1 MRTQYP
7 PLPGGPPDGA
17 VVVGVGLDGA
27 EAAIAFA
34 AEEACLT
41 RRPLHLLHVLR
52 VSGAEAY
59 AAVYDG
65 AVEAADA
72 GADSVARGRPRAGRR
87 PRPGDGRARGR
98 RLAGRRPRPAGRA
111 RLPARPP
118 APPAQPVATPGG
130 RVDCEWRRRSG
141 AGTGGSVPEDW
152 TARVEV
158 PAVVTVGVQEPVE
171 AGPLVRQALELAR
184 ERDARVVVL
193 HAWWLN
199 GGYDSVV
206 NDPEFRAE
214 QEREAVESLR
224 PALEAARDGFL
235 DVPVTVDVRHAPP
248 TRALLDASFD
258 SMLLVLGRRHH
269 RLPLGSHLGPVAR
282 AVLRDAAGPVVMHPD
297 LPRGASEE
305 EAASLR
311 TGAFV

>member
-7 PLPGGPPDGA
+7 PLPGGPPEGS

-65 AVEAADA
+65 AVEAADEA
-72 GADSVARGRPRAGRR
+72 LTRSLAVARERVAGRVPVTAER
-87 PRPGDGRARGR
+87 VDDGWLVADLVQRAERAHLLVLQHRRLSRWQRLVAGSTVSGVSARARV
-98 RLAGRRPRPAGRA
+98 
-111 RLPARPP
+111 
-118 APPAQPVATPGG
+118 PV
-130 RVDCEWRRRSG
+130 V
-141 AGTGGSVPEDW
+141 SVPEDW
-152 TARVEV
+152 TPRDEV
-158 PAVVTVGVQEPVE
+158 AAVVTVGVQEPVE
-171 AGPLVRQALELAR
+171 AEPLVRQALELAR
-184 ERDARVVVL
+184 ELDARVVVL

-199 GGYDSVV
+199 GGYDSFV

-224 PALEAARDGFL
+224 PALEAAREGFL

-248 TRALLDASFD
+248 TRALLDASSD
-258 SMLLVLGRRHH
+258 SLLVVLGRRHH
-269 RLPLGSHLGPVAR
+269 RLPVGSHLGPVAR
-282 AVLRDAAGPVVMHPD
+282 AVLRDAAGPVLMHPD
-297 LPRGASEE
+297 MPRETADEGGAGVRT
-305 EAASLR
+305 EALA
-311 TGAFV
+311 

>member
-7 PLPGGPPDGA
+7 PLPGGPPEGA

-41 RRPLHLLHVLR
+41 DRPLHLLHVLR
-52 VSGAEAY
+52 VSAAEAY

-65 AVEAADA
+65 AVEAADQA
-72 GADSVARGRPRAGRR
+72 LTRSLAVARERVAGRVPVTAER
-87 PRPGDGRARGR
+87 VDDGWLVADLVQRTERAHLLVLQHRRLSRWQRLVAGSTVSGTAARARV
-98 RLAGRRPRPAGRA
+98 
-111 RLPARPP
+111 
-118 APPAQPVATPGG
+118 PV
-130 RVDCEWRRRSG
+130 V
-141 AGTGGSVPEDW
+141 SVPEDW
-152 TARVEV
+152 TPPVEV

-206 NDPEFRAE
+206 NDPQFRAE
-214 QEREAVESLR
+214 QEREAVASLR
-224 PALEAARDGFL
+224 PAL
-235 DVPVTVDVRHAPP
+235 
-248 TRALLDASFD
+248 
-258 SMLLVLGRRHH
+258 
-269 RLPLGSHLGPVAR
+269 
-282 AVLRDAAGPVVMHPD
+282 
-297 LPRGASEE
+297 
-305 EAASLR
+305 
-311 TGAFV
+311 